1 MIHFIHIQERFWYQ
15 NDNVELSGDGDMTE
29 TLHNNRV

>member
-1 MIHFIHIQERFWYQ
+1 MIHFIHIQERFWYR
-15 NDNVELSGDGDMTE
+15 NYNVELSDDGDMTE